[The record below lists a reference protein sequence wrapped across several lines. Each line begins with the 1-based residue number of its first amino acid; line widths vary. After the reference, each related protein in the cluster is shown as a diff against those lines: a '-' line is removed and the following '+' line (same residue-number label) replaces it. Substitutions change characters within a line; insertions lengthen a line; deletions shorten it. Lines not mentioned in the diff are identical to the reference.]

1 MTRFALI
8 ALCFTMVLAACS
20 KATDTV
26 IPSDMAAWDKELAP
40 VVQKLNDEDKALLV
54 GYIARKKLASVFSKG
69 ANDIPFGTTV
79 GDALKEQRSWKEQF
93 EKAEA
98 AAKIEQAQK
107 AAEEL
112 ALKKKLEDERA
123 GLTKQ
128 FNQAVTVTLLNKKE
142 FGSDY
147 RAGRYG
153 DYQQFSI
160 GVENR
165 SDKELS
171 GVAGT
176 IEFIDVFD
184 KVVGAV
190 GFGISEKIKPGATYK
205 WTGGRDYNQFI
216 PEHKAV
222 WNIEEGKYTT
232 RFVPE
237 SLVFADGTK
246 LTLPE

>member
-1 MTRFALI
+1 MTRLTLI
-8 ALCFTMVLAACS
+8 ALCFTVVLAACS

-26 IPSDMAAWDKELAP
+26 IPSDMATWDKELAP
-40 VVQKLNDEDKALLV
+40 VVQKLNEEEKALLL
-54 GYIARKKLASVFSKG
+54 GYIARKKMAAIFSKG
-69 ANDIPFGTTV
+69 EGDIPFGTTV
-79 GDALKEQRSWKEQF
+79 GDALKEQRKWKDDF

-98 AAKIEQAQK
+98 AAKVEQARK

-112 ALKKKLEDERA
+112 ALKTRLEAERA
-123 GLTKQ
+123 ELVKQ
-128 FNQAVTVTLLNKKE
+128 FNEAVTVTLLDKKE
-142 FGSDY
+142 LGSDY

-165 SDKELS
+165 SNKELS

-184 KVVGAV
+184 KEVGAV
-190 GFGISEKIKPGATYK
+190 GFGISEKIKPGGTYK
-205 WTGGRDYNQFI
+205 WVGGRDYNQFI
-216 PEHKAV
+216 DRHQAV
-222 WNIEEGKYTT
+222 WNLEEGKYTT

-237 SLVFADGTK
+237 SLVFSDGTK
-246 LTLPE
+246 LKLPE